1 MYPFENIGIIPI
13 DYSVLKSIF
22 RNYKSPKDKIAS
34 LEKKGD
40 IIRLKKGLYILSS
53 KWHNKT
59 FSKALIANHIYG
71 PSYVTSDWA
80 LNYYG
85 IIPERVYTVLSGT
98 LKRSRKFDTQM
109 GNYEYMHLPDDYF
122 SIGINQETE
131 GMEYSFL
138 IASPEKALCDKII
151 STNRLRLQSLKA
163 VKEYLED
170 DLRCDFSVLSGID
183 KNIIY
188 NCFQARNGKIE
199 FKYLLKYFEL
209 NF

>member
-1 MYPFENIGIIPI
+1 MYPFEKFGIIPI
-13 DYSVLKSIF
+13 DYFALKSIF

-40 IIRLKKGLYILSS
+40 IIRLKKGLYIFSS

-59 FSKALIANHIYG
+59 FSKAIIANHLYG

-80 LNYYG
+80 LSYYG
-85 IIPERVYTVLSGT
+85 IIPEIVYTVLSGT
-98 LKRSRKFDTQM
+98 LKRSRKFNTQL
-109 GNYEYMHLPDDYF
+109 GNFDYVHLPDDYY

-131 GMEYSFL
+131 GEEYSFL
-138 IASPEKALCDKII
+138 IASPEKALCDKIM
-151 STNRLRLQSLKA
+151 STKRLRLQSLKA

-170 DLRCDFSVLSGID
+170 DLRCDFSVLSEINKD
-183 KNIIY
+183 IIY
-188 NCFQARNGKIE
+188 KCLQARNGKIE
-199 FKYLLKYFEL
+199 FKYLFKYFEL